1 MADVQS
7 NSGDSEGA
15 AKKGIE
21 VRRPAKENIRDAIE
35 TENVFAADLYT
46 PTYFPLGMRFMKHI
60 HCAPWLESIT
70 VLMKQTGK
78 TRACHISPI
87 CFHRI
92 DQTAKTQH
100 PLCYGCAFT
109 LTDFFCVDEKNAP
122 IVRKS

>member
-46 PTYFPLGMRFMKHI
+46 PPIFLWE
-60 HCAPWLESIT
+60 CAS
-70 VLMKQTGK
+70 
-78 TRACHISPI
+78 
-87 CFHRI
+87 
-92 DQTAKTQH
+92 
-100 PLCYGCAFT
+100 
-109 LTDFFCVDEKNAP
+109 
-122 IVRKS
+122 